1 MGRLLLGWV
10 VREGDALGDIALQ
23 AFYTGLEECLFILI
37 EVAEWVVCLFS
48 SGCLFLSARYQ
59 ILRGE
64 YIRLAQRERRRN
76 HSQSPLR
83 FPHHLEY
90 LQDRRKLE

>member
-1 MGRLLLGWV
+1 VGRLLLRWV
-10 VREGDALGDIALQ
+10 VREGDPLGDIALQ

-48 SGCLFLSARYQ
+48 SGRLILSARYQ
-59 ILRGE
+59 MRRGE

-76 HSQSPLR
+76 HSQFPWQ

-90 LQDRRKLE
+90 LQGRRKLE

>member
-1 MGRLLLGWV
+1 VGRLLLRWV

-48 SGCLFLSARYQ
+48 SSGLFLSARYKC
-59 ILRGE
+59 GE
-64 YIRLAQRERRRN
+64 ENTYA
-76 HSQSPLR
+76 
-83 FPHHLEY
+83 
-90 LQDRRKLE
+90 

>member
-1 MGRLLLGWV
+1 

-48 SGCLFLSARYQ
+48 SSGLFLSARYKC
-59 ILRGE
+59 GE
-64 YIRLAQRERRRN
+64 
-76 HSQSPLR
+76 
-83 FPHHLEY
+83 EY
-90 LQDRRKLE
+90 TYA